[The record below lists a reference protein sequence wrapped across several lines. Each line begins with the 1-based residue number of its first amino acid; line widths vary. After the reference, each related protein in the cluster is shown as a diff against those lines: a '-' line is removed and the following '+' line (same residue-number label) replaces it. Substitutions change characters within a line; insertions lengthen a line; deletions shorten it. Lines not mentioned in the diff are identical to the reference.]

1 MNLSAQSPFSSKA
14 SQLLSWGHWFTFANI
29 CLALVISLAYLFADT
44 SPDTTMGSI
53 YMILTWLGHVGF
65 ITFLG
70 FVLTIFP
77 LSLVFPY
84 PRHIRGMAAIL
95 ATFGA
100 SLMAFDAYVFYN
112 LGYHL
117 STSALPQIISLVWNT
132 ISASPIIATFSAG
145 TLVLTVLSFELIIS
159 NYTWKHLNNLKK
171 LTFGKIFTGILLTS
185 FALSHTIHI
194 WADAN
199 FKFDITKQDNI
210 LPLSYPTTAKSLL
223 AKNNLLD
230 LELYKQVKTKQLAT
244 TNAAY
249 LLPKNVKQ
257 CPEKL
262 LPLTDILIFEN
273 DAQLARFLQ
282 TQTKPLSKVDLF
294 LQPTSHEDSVFN
306 LIYGLPA
313 FYKKPILSQE
323 TVPAWLTKQGINVSG
338 FEDYEFIPK
347 DENAAMRIIAANSDT
362 NVRNEAK
369 HVIAFA
375 LASEQKIPIT
385 VSSVY
390 INDASLADNADLL
403 QPMDLLATVLGQYW
417 SCETLIKQT
426 LIGRNIYQN
435 HDDSGINYTQG
446 VFVAYKKDKI
456 TLIEA
461 DGSYKNIS
469 AAQGFLLDNNFDV
482 PFLVESIKELKRFIG
497 N

>member
-29 CLALVISLAYLFADT
+29 CLTLFISLAYLFSDS
-44 SPDTTMGSI
+44 SPNTTMGSI

-117 STSALPQIISLVWNT
+117 STSALPQIISLVWHT
-132 ISASPIIATFSAG
+132 ISSSPIIATFSAG
-145 TLVLTVLSFELIIS
+145 ALVLTVLSFELIIS
-159 NYTWKHLNNLKK
+159 NYTWKHLNKLK
-171 LTFGKIFTGILLTS
+171 LLSFGKVFTGVLLTC
-185 FALSHTIHI
+185 FALSHSIHI

-199 FKFDITKQDNI
+199 FKFDITKQDNV

-223 AKNNLLD
+223 AKNDLLD
-230 LELYKQVKTKQLAT
+230 LELYKQAKTEQLET
-244 TNAAY
+244 SHAAY
-249 LLPKNVKQ
+249 LLPTDINH
-257 CPEKL
+257 CPKKIK
-262 LPLTDILIFEN
+262 PVTDILIFEN
-273 DAQLARFLQ
+273 NIELEQFLQ
-282 TQTKPLSKVDLF
+282 TQTTSLTQVELF

-306 LIYGLPA
+306 LLYGLPA
-313 FYKKPILSQE
+313 FYKKPILAKQ
-323 TVPAWLTKQGINVSG
+323 TIPAWIGNQGISVSG
-338 FEDYEFIPK
+338 FEGFNFIPNNK
-347 DENAAMRIIAANSDT
+347 NAAMRILAASHDT
-362 NVRNEAK
+362 KVRLEAK
-369 HVIAFA
+369 HIIAFS
-375 LASEQKIPIT
+375 LSPKQT
-385 VSSVY
+385 VPVTVGSVY
-390 INDASLADNADLL
+390 INDKSLANNTDLL
-403 QPMDLLATVLGQYW
+403 QPMDILATVLDQYW
-417 SCETLIKQT
+417 SCDNLINQA
-426 LIGRNIYQN
+426 LIGRNIYQKN
-435 HDDSGINYTQG
+435 NGTGINYTQG
-446 VFVAYKKDKI
+446 VFIAYKKDKI